1 MLVLLNAATGM
12 PPREMCDAWGLL
24 TLLTTLVSGVH
35 YVLTFTRRA
44 WGQAVRSSS

>member
-12 PPREMCDAWGLL
+12 PPRELLDAGALL
-24 TLLTTLVSGVH
+24 TFATTAVSGVH

-44 WGQAVRSSS
+44 WVQAVRPS